1 MSRSG
6 DPSDRE
12 FVRSLA
18 KGLGVIEA
26 FSASAPSMTLS
37 EVARAARLSPGSAH
51 RVLKTLER
59 LGYVGASDGRYSLM
73 PRTLQL
79 GYAYLSSLPLASL
92 VQPKLS
98 ELTQEF
104 DESCS
109 VAMLHAR
116 DIIIVARS
124 TAKRLTQDY
133 LAVGS
138 RLPAHATSFG
148 KVLLAALPDR
158 ELRHVLAQEPLQR
171 MTPQTICRVPD
182 LLREL
187 ARIRKAGWAINDQES
202 IMGLRS
208 IAVPIYLQ
216 DRVYAGLGI
225 SAEVVR
231 IDRKRMM
238 ERFVPA
244 LKEASIF
251 LSQVMSARVQG

>member
-1 MSRSG
+1 VSRLGSEE
-6 DPSDRE
+6 DRD
-12 FVRSLA
+12 FIRSLA
-18 KGLGVIEA
+18 KGLAVIEA
-26 FSASAPSMTLS
+26 FSASAPSMTVS

-59 LGYVGASDGRYSLM
+59 LGYLGVNDGRYSLL

-79 GYAYLSSLPLASL
+79 GYAYLSTLPLASL

-98 ELTQEF
+98 ELTQAL

-109 VAMLHAR
+109 VAMLQGR

-124 TAKRLTQDY
+124 AAKRLAQDY

-138 RLPAHATSFG
+138 RLPGHATSFG
-148 KVLLAALPDR
+148 KILLAALPER
-158 ELRHVLAQEPLQR
+158 ELKDLLAQEPLQR
-171 MTPQTICRVPD
+171 LTSQTICRVPD
-182 LLREL
+182 LLQDI
-187 ARIRKAGWAINDQES
+187 ARARKLGWAMNDQES

-208 IAVPIYLQ
+208 IAVPIHLHG
-216 DRVYAGLGI
+216 RVYAGLGL

-231 IDRKRMM
+231 LNRKQMI

-244 LKEASIF
+244 LKDAAVM
-251 LSQVMSARVQG
+251 LSRVISSAAV